1 MWNSV
6 ETFGEETAGML
17 HTGQIF
23 DRPEKT
29 GETSETPETV
39 REQKSAA
46 IVASL
51 GSAFGD
57 LSPLRTGKTE
67 K

>member
-6 ETFGEETAGML
+6 ETCDEETAGML

-23 DRPEKT
+23 DSPEKT

-46 IVASL
+46 IVAAL
-51 GSAFGD
+51 GSTFGD
-57 LSPLRTGKTE
+57 LSLLSNGK
-67 K
+67 